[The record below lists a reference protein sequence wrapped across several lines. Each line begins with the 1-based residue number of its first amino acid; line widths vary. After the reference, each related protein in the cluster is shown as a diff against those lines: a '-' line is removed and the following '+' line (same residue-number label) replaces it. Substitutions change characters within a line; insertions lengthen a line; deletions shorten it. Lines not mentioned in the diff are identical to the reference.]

1 MNKNYFIVVLAHPI
15 HGRIKRLHIPH
26 YFLHVA
32 VAFIALGGIAAVGF
46 TSSYARMLG
55 KMSEFNQMRSEKAAL
70 QKQYDQLREE
80 AQDRGDKLASL
91 GALASEVSIA
101 FGIRREPAEPSGGE
115 TALLE
120 SSWNQFDFLQSAQV
134 PSSGSMALNRLTNT
148 TPSIWPM
155 EGRIGDGFGNRVDPF
170 RGEGAFHA
178 GLDIRADRGTPVVAT
193 ADGIVSKSGW
203 LGALG
208 KAVVINHGNS
218 QITTRY
224 GHMTE
229 VFARPGQVVRRG
241 EVIGRAGSTGR
252 STGNHL
258 HYEVIY
264 RGTPVNPYKYLGKRN
279 GPATGLTLS
288 D

>member
-26 YFLHVA
+26 YILHVA
-32 VAFIALGGIAAVGF
+32 VALVALGGIAAVGF

-55 KMSEFNQMRSEKAAL
+55 KVSEFNQMRSEKAAL
-70 QKQYDQLREE
+70 QKQYDRLQAE
-80 AQDRGDKLASL
+80 AQDRGEKLASL

-101 FGIRREPAEPSGGE
+101 FGIRRESAAHGGE
-115 TALLE
+115 SDLLQ
-120 SSWNQFDFLQSAQV
+120 SSWNQFDFLQSAQA
-134 PSSGSMALNRLTNT
+134 PSSGFMALNRLTNI
-148 TPSIWPM
+148 TPSIWPI

-178 GLDIRADRGTPVVAT
+178 GVDIRADRGTPVVAP

-218 QITTRY
+218 QLTTRY

-258 HYEVIY
+258 HYEVVY